1 MMLSIGDA
9 RLVDSF
15 YFFSLIASY
24 VFIVAEK
31 PLYMTKE
38 KYIVMFILAATNWL
52 LWLSEYADELRKS
65 VRTCEKI
72 LATPLS
78 TKRK

>member
-1 MMLSIGDA
+1 MTYRIDRILKSCHWENLYFNLFVWIDSMMLSIGDA

-38 KYIVMFILAATNWL
+38 KYIVMFILAATN
-52 LWLSEYADELRKS
+52 
-65 VRTCEKI
+65 
-72 LATPLS
+72 
-78 TKRK
+78 